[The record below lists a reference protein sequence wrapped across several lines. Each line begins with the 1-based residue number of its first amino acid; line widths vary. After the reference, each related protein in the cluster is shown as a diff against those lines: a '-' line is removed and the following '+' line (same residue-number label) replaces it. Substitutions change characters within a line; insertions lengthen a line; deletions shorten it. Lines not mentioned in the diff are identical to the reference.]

1 MSVAIVK
8 PSLAE
13 VQKGI
18 ARFSE
23 LKRVTTGIPDMLL
36 PEFNRTFLNVLGFSQ
51 PKGVGK
57 VSPFGDTAVAK
68 ITHLK
73 AGLGV
78 SFVSA
83 KPGKGVAMHIHD
95 TVESFLFLKG
105 KWKLEFELDKGTDY
119 VILGPLDF
127 IACPI
132 GVEHRFECIEADPG
146 EEEGLMLTIVAGDE
160 PAAIGSP
167 ATIRHMVD
175 AGVFTPEQAEAVL
188 KNTGTPHW

>member
-1 MSVAIVK
+1 MTTQIVK

-23 LKRVTTGIPDMLL
+23 LERCQTGIPDMLL
-36 PEFNRTFLNVLGFSQ
+36 PEFNRTFLNVLGFSH
-51 PKGVGK
+51 PKGTGK

-83 KPGKGVAMHIHD
+83 KPGKGVAMHLHD
-95 TVESFLFLKG
+95 TVESFLFIKG

-132 GVEHRFECIEADPG
+132 GVEHRFECIEAAPG
-146 EEEGLMLTIVAGDE
+146 EEEGLMLTIVSGDE

-167 ATIRHMVD
+167 ASIRHLLD
-175 AGVFTPEQAEAVL
+175 AGIFTPEQAEAVL